1 MNYQTLNKILTQTIK
16 DKFPEQIDDVI
27 VNQDDFG
34 EYNGRRLLD
43 TRVIVVINNYED
55 LVKYGDEIK
64 DYIRAIESTIFH
76 NHIGGKMQIVLGG
89 RD

>member
-64 DYIRAIESTIFH
+64 NYIRTLERILLDNNTGS
-76 NHIGGKMQIVLGG
+76 KMQIVLGG